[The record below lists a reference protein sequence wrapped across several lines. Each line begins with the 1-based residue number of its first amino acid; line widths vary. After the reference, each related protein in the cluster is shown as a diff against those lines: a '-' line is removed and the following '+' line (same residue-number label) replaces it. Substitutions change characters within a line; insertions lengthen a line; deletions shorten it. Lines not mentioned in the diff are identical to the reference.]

1 MSNSSSTPLPDLH
14 TRTWALAE
22 RLRSRAAEESS
33 SAEHLSTIE
42 ELLLLVPEKRTA
54 PQLSRQQLIEFGKLL
69 RDKRSAA
76 GLSRN
81 QLARKAKLSDATVK
95 FIETAR
101 HPPSR
106 ATLIRLA
113 AVPELKL
120 SWAELPG
127 RPLPPL
133 ASAPASV
140 EVVPANALELNWF
153 VAPGYD
159 PIRMVTDLGR
169 FLNGAGGHVEQTH
182 VYLDPQSAA
191 AFLTVCRHP
200 GAAILRASVPLAEA
214 ARHIAAACGPSGLR
228 VIALGAGDATLE
240 TQLVQHLLEITAA
253 PRLDL
258 CLLDSSQPLLA
269 AGFQHASEVLSER
282 PGVSVWGMQ
291 ANFHHLGEYPQLRR
305 TPQQRHLFCVL
316 GGTMANLDHEP
327 RFFRHNLRGE
337 PGDLL
342 LVDLQ
347 LACRSTASPEDLQK
361 RDRTWPSDVQPL
373 LATWLGGPL
382 WRHCKNV
389 TNVQFRWELDT
400 QSPIPGSYALEAM
413 ATVQSQGRS
422 SREFSMYR
430 FRRYDP
436 PGLTQCLR
444 ELGWHELAALPY
456 GPTDQPASLRL
467 FIARA

>member
-1 MSNSSSTPLPDLH
+1 MSNASSTSPPDLH
-14 TRTWALAE
+14 VRTRALAA
-22 RLRSRAAEESS
+22 RLRARSAEESS
-33 SAEHLSTIE
+33 WAEHVKTIE
-42 ELLLLVPEKRTA
+42 ELLLLVPEKKTA
-54 PQLSRQQLIEFGKLL
+54 HLLSRQQLIDFGKLL

-81 QLARKAKLSDATVK
+81 RLARMAKLSDATVK

-106 ATLIRLA
+106 ATLIRLVD
-113 AVPELKL
+113 VPELKL
-120 SWAELPG
+120 TWADVPG
-127 RPLPPL
+127 HDSPAARPTIDVT
-133 ASAPASV
+133 PAK
-140 EVVPANALELNWF
+140 ALDLNWF

-169 FLNGAGGHVEQTH
+169 FLNGAGGHIEQTH

-191 AFLTVCRHP
+191 AYLAVCRNP
-200 GAAILRASVPLAEA
+200 GASLLRATVPLAEV

-240 TQLVQHLLEITAA
+240 TQLVQHLLETPAA

-258 CLLDSSQPLLA
+258 CLLDISQPLLA
-269 AGFQHASEVLSER
+269 AGFQHATEVLSKR
-282 PGVSVWGMQ
+282 PDVSVWGMQ
-291 ANFHHLGEYPQLRR
+291 ANFHHLGEYPPLRR
-305 TPQQRHLFCVL
+305 SPQHRHLYCLL
-316 GGTMANLDHEP
+316 GGTLANLDHEP
-327 RFFRHNLRGE
+327 RFFRHSLRGE

-347 LACRSTASPEDLQK
+347 LARGAPASQEDIKKL
-361 RDRTWPSDVQPL
+361 DRTWSRDVPPL
-373 LATWLGGPL
+373 LADWLGGPI

-389 TNVQFRWELDT
+389 TNVQFRWERDP
-400 QSPIPGSYALEAM
+400 QSPISGSYALEAM
-413 ATVQSQGRS
+413 AMVQSRDRAP
-422 SREFSMYR
+422 REFSMYR
-430 FRRYDP
+430 FRRYEP
-436 PGLTQCLR
+436 SGLTQCLR

-467 FIARA
+467 FVARA